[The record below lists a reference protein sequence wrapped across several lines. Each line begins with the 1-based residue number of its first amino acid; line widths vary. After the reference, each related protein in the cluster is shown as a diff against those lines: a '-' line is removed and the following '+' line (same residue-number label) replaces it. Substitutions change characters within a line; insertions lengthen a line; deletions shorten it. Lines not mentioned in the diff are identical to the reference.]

1 MSEAQQPLE
10 VATEKP
16 VLSDGIVPVTK
27 VKRRHRRLASLC
39 AAFVGLIAVAAY
51 LYWSMV
57 HDQQTTTRIEKTLTQ
72 DGIQVMYSKS
82 EPSQGDL
89 SPFHSLAST
98 VRICA
103 IAGNITDAH
112 LQIIRDIN
120 QDLSLMLNNCP
131 VTDSGMALLEGK
143 QNVRWLELRK
153 TKVTDEGLKHL
164 RGMDLEELDLSTTH
178 IGDAGLAALG
188 ELDFPGLK
196 TLALE
201 HLNVTDEGIS
211 HLAHFKSLEFLSIAG
226 TKVTKEGIKHL
237 RSKIPSCT
245 ILGGA

>member
-1 MSEAQQPLE
+1 MSEAKQPLDVPPE
-10 VATEKP
+10 SP
-16 VLSDGIVPVTK
+16 VLSDAVVPVTK
-27 VKRRHRRLASLC
+27 VKRRHGRLASLC
-39 AAFVGLIAVAAY
+39 AAFVGLIAVAGY

-57 HDQQTTTRIEKTLTQ
+57 HDQRTTTRIEKTLAE
-72 DGIQVMYSKS
+72 DGIQVSYSKS
-82 EPSQGDL
+82 EPSQADL

-98 VRICA
+98 VRVCA

-131 VTDSGMALLEGK
+131 VSDSGIAVLEGK
-143 QNVRWLELRK
+143 QNVRWLELRR

-164 RGMDLEELDLSTTH
+164 RGMDLEALDLSTTH
-178 IGDAGLAALG
+178 IGDPGLAALG
-188 ELDFPGLK
+188 ELDFPALK

-201 HLNVTDEGIS
+201 HLNITDEGIS
-211 HLAHFKSLEFLSIAG
+211 HLANFKSLEFLSIAG
-226 TKVTKEGIKHL
+226 TKVTKAGIKHL
-237 RSKIPSCT
+237 HSKIPACT

>member
-1 MSEAQQPLE
+1 MSEAQQPLD
-10 VATEKP
+10 VALKGP
-16 VLSDGIVPVTK
+16 VPSDAVVPGTK
-27 VKRRHRRLASLC
+27 VQRGRRRLASLC
-39 AAFVGLIAVAAY
+39 AAFVGVIAVAGY
-51 LYWSMV
+51 LYWSFV
-57 HDQQTTTRIEKTLTQ
+57 HDQETTARIEKTLKE
-72 DGIQVMYSKS
+72 DGIQLLYSKS
-82 EPSQGDL
+82 EPSQADL

-98 VRICA
+98 VRVCA
-103 IAGNITDAH
+103 IAGNITDDH
-112 LQIIRDIN
+112 LHIIREIN
-120 QDLSLMLNNCP
+120 QDLGLMLNNCP

-153 TKVTDEGLKHL
+153 TKVTDEGLRHL
-164 RGMDLEELDLSTTH
+164 RGMDLEELDLSITH

-226 TKVTKEGIKHL
+226 TKVTKAGIKHL
-237 RSKIPSCT
+237 QAKIPECT
-245 ILGGA
+245 ILGGS